1 MTKNDVLDYVMTT
14 PHNTNRAVLSSI
26 LDSYVSS
33 DNKQEIEFLGT
44 ENGVFTPKEGKVFN
58 KVTVNVPIPEEIEL
72 SATENTVY
80 TPAEGKVYKKVTV
93 NVPAPPSDLTTAI
106 VTVVV
111 QEGGGLDNNYL
122 VLPVIGNDVIGS
134 EAIYNAGTY
143 TVPLYKGTA
152 KGYSYGGVDSVSGDC
167 TVSDSGIIIT
177 GDCTI
182 TFTP

>member
-1 MTKNDVLDYVMTT
+1 MTKNDILAYVTET
-14 PHNTNRAVLSSI
+14 PTNTNRAVLSHM
-26 LDSYVSS
+26 LDSFESG
-33 DNKQEIEFLGT
+33 DNKQEIELLAQ
-44 ENGVFTPKEGKVFN
+44 ENK
-58 KVTVNVPIPEEIEL
+58 
-72 SATENTVY
+72 VY
-80 TPAEGKVYKKVTV
+80 TPAEGKVYNKVTV
-93 NVPAPPSDLTTAI
+93 NVPAPPSDLTTAT

-152 KGYSYGGVDSVSGDC
+152 KGYAHSGVDSVSGDC
-167 TVSDSGIIIT
+167 TVSDNGIVIT